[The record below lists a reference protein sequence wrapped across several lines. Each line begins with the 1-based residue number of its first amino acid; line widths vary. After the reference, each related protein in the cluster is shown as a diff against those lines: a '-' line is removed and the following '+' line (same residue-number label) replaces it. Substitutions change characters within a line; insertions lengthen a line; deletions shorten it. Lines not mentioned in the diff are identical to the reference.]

1 MNALI
6 KIPNFKEYS
15 NAEIWYIFKMAFWDG
30 GKLSVVPWYVFDPI
44 SNFYLFMCV
53 LVGWSV
59 GLSV

>member
-1 MNALI
+1 
-6 KIPNFKEYS
+6 
-15 NAEIWYIFKMAFWDG
+15 MAFWDG